1 MASTINQNSLMHAIQ
16 CVSAISRFM
25 EEYLS
30 SPNATDE
37 ERETFGELI
46 MDMDSALDNLSYVY
60 DEINENGGLPNSEK
74 LMEAFMAYTIS
85 KKE

>member
-1 MASTINQNSLMHAIQ
+1 
-16 CVSAISRFM
+16 M

-30 SPNATDE
+30 SPNATVE

-60 DEINENGGLPNSEK
+60 DEMNENGSLPNSEK
-74 LMEAFMAYTIS
+74 LAEAFMTYTMS
-85 KKE
+85 RKDGESE